1 MNHKEDLNTLIP
13 LDCLKKYFGLLLK
26 NHIYFLDN
34 LPGPSVDDLLFGSP
48 NRKLDGSVKTELDI
62 LSDVLSNQELGITDS
77 EQDRSFSGQ
86 WQSMF
91 GGDQQQGRSSD
102 AGSLLDDNFL
112 GGSGLGGIGAS
123 SVTAG
128 NNMVDANI
136 KSDRMY
142 MPSFLMDQ
150 MRKTDP
156 QALKNGPPKSAL
168 AVRDSDK
175 SGDKN
180 PSKGE
185 KGSSKGKDMSAWFNL
200 FADLDPL
207 ANPDDVGA
215 SLENQNEKQA
225 C

>member
-1 MNHKEDLNTLIP
+1 M
-13 LDCLKKYFGLLLK
+13 
-26 NHIYFLDN
+26 
-34 LPGPSVDDLLFGSP
+34 FGSP

-91 GGDQQQGRSSD
+91 GGDQQQETIGG
-102 AGSLLDDNFL
+102 AGGLLDDDFL
-112 GGSGLGGIGAS
+112 GASGLGGLGGLGVSPATAEAS
-123 SVTAG
+123 NDAG
-128 NNMVDANI
+128 GGKSGKNMVDANI

-175 SGDKN
+175 NS
-180 PSKGE
+180 SKGE
-185 KGSSKGKDMSAWFNL
+185 KGSAKGKDMSAWFNL

>member
-1 MNHKEDLNTLIP
+1 M
-13 LDCLKKYFGLLLK
+13 FGT
-26 NHIYFLDN
+26 
-34 LPGPSVDDLLFGSP
+34 P

-91 GGDQQQGRSSD
+91 GGDQQQEISGG
-102 AGSLLDDNFL
+102 AGGLLDDDFL
-112 GGSGLGGIGAS
+112 GASGLGGLGGLGAS
-123 SVTAG
+123 PATTEAANGGGKSG
-128 NNMVDANI
+128 NMVDANI

-175 SGDKN
+175 SGDKKA
-180 PSKGE
+180 SKGE
-185 KGSSKGKDMSAWFNL
+185 KSGVKGKDMSAWFNL

>member
-1 MNHKEDLNTLIP
+1 M
-13 LDCLKKYFGLLLK
+13 
-26 NHIYFLDN
+26 
-34 LPGPSVDDLLFGSP
+34 FGSP

-91 GGDQQQGRSSD
+91 GGDQQQETSGG
-102 AGSLLDDNFL
+102 AGGLLDDDFL
-112 GGSGLGGIGAS
+112 GASGLGGLGSLGAS
-123 SVTAG
+123 PATAEATNGAGGGKPG

-175 SGDKN
+175 NSF
-180 PSKGE
+180 KGE
-185 KGSSKGKDMSAWFNL
+185 KGSAKGKDMSAWFNL